1 MERVSRFERRGDG
14 LAHCLGRRDI
24 CTKSVVL
31 SITSNM
37 TLQLLFP
44 RKHGAEGVELGKY
57 IGVWKLGQ
65 CLGKCKFCFR
75 ISECFFQTIF
85 CKPISKFFSQ
95 SLNVEF
101 WSSLIPTQVLFFP
114 PSDFPANPSHV
125 HTSEVQSDV
134 NAVTSI
140 SGNWHNGPP
149 TMPTHMLVRR
159 EDVNARKPSDKRLF
173 FGLLEST
180 VWRCSGM

>member
-1 MERVSRFERRGDG
+1 MLSQSCLKVVSQKPQCCLNVVSMLSQSCLKGCPNVVKVGSGLVATKRRVERVSRFERRGDG

-31 SITSNM
+31 SSTSNM

-75 ISECFFQTIF
+75 ISECFFRPSSVNPFQ
-85 CKPISKFFSQ
+85 SFFHK
-95 SLNVEF
+95 V
-101 WSSLIPTQVLFFP
+101 
-114 PSDFPANPSHV
+114 
-125 HTSEVQSDV
+125 
-134 NAVTSI
+134 
-140 SGNWHNGPP
+140 
-149 TMPTHMLVRR
+149 
-159 EDVNARKPSDKRLF
+159 
-173 FGLLEST
+173 
-180 VWRCSGM
+180 